1 LFYPLTRTKI
11 MLLFGKMSTK
21 ETKTEQNEVINQW
34 ALSVIQR
41 LEREHPEVLDALL
54 NEGKNKEV
62 QQYDQRGNKGIP
74 KGMAKETS

>member
-1 LFYPLTRTKI
+1 MRQITNIDREI
-11 MLLFGKMSTK
+11 
-21 ETKTEQNEVINQW
+21 TEVVNNW

-54 NEGKNKEV
+54 NEDKNKEAN
-62 QQYDQRGNKGIP
+62 QYDQRGNKGIP